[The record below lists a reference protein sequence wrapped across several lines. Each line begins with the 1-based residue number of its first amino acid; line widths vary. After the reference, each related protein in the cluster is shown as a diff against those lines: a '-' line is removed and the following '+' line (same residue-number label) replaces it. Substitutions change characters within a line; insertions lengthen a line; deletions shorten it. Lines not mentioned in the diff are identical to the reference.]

1 MTASTSSVR
10 VFSVPDISCDH
21 CKAAIESS
29 VGEVGGV
36 DMVSVD
42 IDTKTVSVSGGVEAD
57 IVAAIDVA
65 GYDVA

>member
-1 MTASTSSVR
+1 MTASAPSVR

-29 VGEVGGV
+29 VRDVGGV
-36 DMVSVD
+36 ETVRVD
-42 IDTKTVSVSGGVEAD
+42 IGAKTVTVSGGVEAD

-65 GYDVA
+65 GYDVV

>member
-29 VGEVGGV
+29 VGDVGGV
-36 DMVSVD
+36 DMVNVD
-42 IDTKTVSVSGGVEAD
+42 VDAKTVTVSGGVEAD

>member
-1 MTASTSSVR
+1 MTASKSSVR

-29 VGEVGGV
+29 VGEIGGV
-36 DMVSVD
+36 DMVNVD
-42 IDTKTVSVSGGVEAD
+42 IDAKTVSVTGGVEAD
-57 IVAAIDVA
+57 IVSAIDVA